1 MSINNTS
8 NQDDESMAR
17 KPSPVMSLAAK
28 TKVEAIK
35 VSCDVEGKE
44 IFSVLGNKKKEIP
57 MKACAAV
64 VNKTYGDLKLNGVTL
79 MHDNVSV
86 IDASKKL
93 IAANNKIFAPNFVT
107 TKYMENFVKDVCR
120 NKNNGNSCPI

>member
-1 MSINNTS
+1 
-8 NQDDESMAR
+8 MAR

-28 TKVEAIK
+28 TKNEAIK

-57 MKACAAV
+57 MKACAAI
-64 VNKTYGDLKLNGVTL
+64 VNKTYSELGLHGATL
-79 MHDNVSV
+79 MRKNVPI

-93 IAANNKIFAPNFVT
+93 IAANNRIFANPVS
-107 TKYMENFVKDVCR
+107 TKYMESFVKDTCR
-120 NKNNGNSCPI
+120 NKNNGNTCPI

>member
-1 MSINNTS
+1 MSITQLS

-35 VSCDVEGKE
+35 VSCDIEGRE

-64 VNKTYGDLKLNGVTL
+64 VNKTYSELELHGATL
-79 MHDNVSV
+79 MRDKVSV

-93 IAANNKIFAPNFVT
+93 IAANNKIFSPNLVT
-107 TKYMENFVKDVCR
+107 TKYMENFVKDTCR